1 VFPLQYREQTIIS
14 IFPPQ
19 TMAIYAANRFFI
31 SHCRILLFR
40 RAVFVYNFY
49 TFAKKFS
56 ANTFVGVRLMK
67 IPSAIFAC
75 ILVVC
80 FAFGTISAQTNDS
93 AKPDKTATQKG
104 FQPLEVENSPAL
116 QTLLNEAV
124 GETIIKFS
132 SKGLKPDYVA
142 ATLIDLRD
150 ANHLKTANVRGEQK
164 IYPAS
169 VVKMF
174 YMTALERQFEDGKI
188 KLTPELERGLRD
200 MIISSS
206 NDATNYIVDVL
217 TDTSSGAELE
227 PEKFKVYA
235 DKRNAVNRYFASLG
249 YSNINVNQKTYCED
263 AYGREQQFRDK
274 GKNRNMLTTN
284 ATARLLTEI
293 VLGKVVTPER
303 SRKMLDLMKRDFSG
317 KSDDA
322 DDQARG
328 FTGIALNNLNLKD
341 VKLWSKAGWT
351 SKTRHDAAYVETP
364 DGLKFVLVVFT
375 ENTAKER
382 DIIPTVA
389 EKVIVNL
396 GKIK

>member
-1 VFPLQYREQTIIS
+1 
-14 IFPPQ
+14 
-19 TMAIYAANRFFI
+19 
-31 SHCRILLFR
+31 
-40 RAVFVYNFY
+40 
-49 TFAKKFS
+49 
-56 ANTFVGVRLMK
+56 MK
-67 IPSAIFAC
+67 IPSAIFWC

-80 FAFGTISAQTNDS
+80 FAFGTIFAQTNNS

-104 FQPLEVENSPAL
+104 FQPLAFENSPAL
-116 QTLLNEAV
+116 QTLLDDAV
-124 GETIIKFS
+124 GEAVKKFS

-150 ANHLKTANVRGEQK
+150 PNHLKMASVRGEQK

-174 YMTALERQFEDGKI
+174 YMTALERQLEDGKI
-188 KLTPELERGLRD
+188 KMTPELERGLRD
-200 MIISSS
+200 MIVDSS
-206 NDATNYIVDVL
+206 NDATNYLVDVL

-235 DKRNAVNRYFASLG
+235 DKRNQVNRYFASLG
-249 YSNINVNQKTYCED
+249 YTNINVNQKTYCED

-293 VLGKVVTPER
+293 VLGKVVTTER
-303 SRKMLDLMKRDFSG
+303 SRQMLDLMKRDFSG

-322 DDQARG
+322 DDQAHG
-328 FTGIALNNLNLKD
+328 FTGIALNNLNLKNAR
-341 VKLWSKAGWT
+341 LWSKAGWT
-351 SKTRHDAAYVETP
+351 SKTRHDAAYIETP

-382 DIIPTVA
+382 DIIPTIA
-389 EKVIVNL
+389 EKVLDNL